1 LLEANETIDLK
12 PSSCR
17 QCGCALQ
24 GDGVPTRRHQT
35 IEIPRVQPWVTE
47 YRLHALRCPHCDIL
61 TESEL
66 PEGVPHTAFGATVHG
81 WVGLLSGGFRHST
94 RNVKALLSDAFGL
107 EVAEGTVWQLEQR
120 VSDAV
125 AAPVEEAQAHV
136 QQQSAVNVDETSFRE
151 GKLVKWLWTAVTDK
165 VTVFAIRLSRGRDVV
180 RELLGE
186 PGAAVVGSD
195 RYVAYGDLP
204 TALRQI
210 CWAHVI
216 RNWEA
221 FLERGGTAT
230 RVGEALLEH
239 AHKLFTWWHRV
250 RDGTLQLSSFQTYV
264 AGLRQEIRL
273 DLWYGQFLADDKTAA
288 TCRELL
294 AVEPALYTFVR
305 HPGVQPTNNSAERA
319 LRHGVIWRKT
329 SFGTKTE
336 AGSRYVERMLT
347 VRETLRQQNRS
358 MLDYLTEACQA
369 HFRHTT
375 PPSLL
380 P

>member
-1 LLEANETIDLK
+1 M
-12 PSSCR
+12 R
-17 QCGCALQ
+17 
-24 GDGVPTRRHQT
+24 
-35 IEIPRVQPWVTE
+35 PRVTE
-47 YRLHALRCPHCDIL
+47 YRLHAVRCAHCDLL

-66 PEGVPHTAFGATVHG
+66 PEGVPRSAFGASVHG
-81 WVGLLSGGFRHST
+81 WVGLLSGGYRTSKRH
-94 RNVKALLSDAFGL
+94 VKALLADAFGL
-107 EVAEGTVWQLEQR
+107 DLAEGTVWQLEQT
-120 VSDAV
+120 VSEAV
-125 AAPVEEAQAHV
+125 AAPVDDAQAHV
-136 QQQSAVNVDETSFRE
+136 QQQAAVNVDETSFRE
-151 GKLVKWLWTAVTDK
+151 GKLIKWLWTAVTDQ
-165 VTVFAIRLSRGRDVV
+165 VTVFAIRLSRGREVV

-204 TALRQI
+204 TGQRQL

-221 FLERGGTAT
+221 FLERGGTAA

-239 AHKLFTWWHRV
+239 AHQLFTWWHRV
-250 RDGTLQLSSFQTYV
+250 RDGTLQRSSFQTYV
-264 AGLRQEIRL
+264 ADLRQSIRV
-273 DLWYGQFLADDKTAA
+273 DLWYGQWLGDAKTAA

-358 MLDYLTEACQA
+358 MLDYLTQACQA
-369 HFRHTT
+369 AFRHTA